1 MPKGRPTRLKVCLTP
16 AERATLQAWQRS
28 HTLAVGRARRGRILL
43 LLDDGAGISEIAAIC
58 GISRRFV
65 YKWVARFQ
73 AHGLAGL
80 SDLPRGPGRTP
91 GGGWRWT
98 PDATG
103 LDEEDEA

>member
-1 MPKGRPTRLKVCLTP
+1 MPTGRPTRLKVCLTP

-43 LLDDGAGISEIAAIC
+43 LLEDGAGISEIAGIC

-73 AHGLAGL
+73 AFGMAGL
-80 SDLPRGPGRTP
+80 VDLPRGRGRTP
-91 GGGWRWT
+91 GGRWT
-98 PDATG
+98 RR
-103 LDEEDEA
+103 EDSDVGRG